1 MAEVGTLYAS
11 LSVSARGISQQISNE
26 MGQAGSA
33 GGRSAQRGF
42 LSNTV
47 GLVGKTVGIAA
58 GAIGAVGGII
68 GGLAVKGGIAKALAL
83 EDAQAKLKGLGHDT
97 GTVQKIM
104 DNALASVKGTAY
116 GMGDAASVAAGAVA
130 AGIKPGQDLE
140 RTLKLTGDA
149 ATIAGSTMGEMG
161 AIFNK
166 VASSDMIQGDVLAQL
181 GDRGIPILQLLG
193 NELGV
198 TSAEVKKM
206 ASKGEIDFATFQNAM
221 EKGMG
226 GAALKSGDT
235 TRGALANMKSS
246 FSNFG
251 MVLTGW
257 FMPLMKNVFGVV
269 NKVMDGFTKAL
280 KPVATAFGEV
290 FQAKAGPIID
300 GFGERVT
307 AGLGGALEFIGPVL
321 SEVSG
326 GVRAFVAAFKDGG
339 NDITSSG
346 FAGVLETVGLVLGNL
361 WKELGPSFKQL
372 LGPVVQIA
380 QALSPLG
387 LIFAAIAP
395 SLPMLA
401 TAAGQLGAV
410 LADVLVAAVGA
421 LVPLLVGALTA
432 AADLVG
438 WFTSLNGGAEVLA
451 VGVGALVVGIGAYK
465 LIMGTIAAVTK
476 GWAIAQGILN
486 AVMAINPIF
495 LIIAAIA
502 LLIAGIVL
510 LVMNWDTVVGFLKG
524 IWQGFVDWLTGV
536 MDGFLSWWGGVWD
549 GFLGFIAPVWESI
562 KNVIAVA
569 WAVIV
574 TVVTTYIN
582 IVLTV
587 IKAVWETIKVVFS
600 TAWNIIQTIVATA
613 LSILIA
619 VFTGNF
625 GAIAGLISSAWTK
638 IMGYFS
644 GAFAA
649 IQAIVG
655 NAWAAISLRFQVA
668 VAIIK
673 ALLSGAWN
681 AIKTTTS
688 NVWNSIVAFFVGIPG
703 RLLAGLAAIGGFAI
717 KMGAWVGSMKD
728 AAVNKFVELVSWVAG
743 LPGRIT
749 GALGNLGSLL
759 SDAGHQIIQG
769 FLDGLT
775 AGFDKVKN
783 FVGGIGEWIKNNKGP
798 KPYDLALLVPAG
810 GWIMTGLDRGLRAG
824 IPMIGS
830 TLGDVSGAIE
840 SGLEVSV
847 RSGLS
852 LAKAPVFA
860 GDPGWESNSS
870 RGAHGSGVTNIF
882 NELSNP
888 RATAY
893 QVARLQEGY

>member
-1 MAEVGTLYAS
+1 MAEVGTLYAT

-465 LIMGTIAAVTK
+465 LIMGTISAVTK

-502 LLIAGIVL
+502 LLVAGIVL
-510 LVMNWDTVVGFLKG
+510 LVMNWDKVVGFLKG
-524 IWQGFVDWLTGV
+524 IWQGFVDWFLGV
-536 MDGFLSWWGGVWD
+536 MD
-549 GFLGFIAPVWESI
+549 GFLGFIAPVWENI
-562 KNVIAVA
+562 KNIIAVA

-582 IVLTV
+582 IVLT
-587 IKAVWETIKVVFS
+587 IIRAVWETIKVVFS
-600 TAWNIIQTIVATA
+600 TACEVIKTIIATA
-613 LSILIA
+613 LSIIIA

-625 GAIAGLISSAWTK
+625 GAIGALIASAWVK
-638 IMGYFS
+638 ITGLFS
-644 GAFAA
+644 GAFAK
-649 IQAIVG
+649 IGSIVSG
-655 NAWAAISLRFQVA
+655 AWSTISGLFTNAVNG
-668 VAIIK
+668 IK
-673 ALLSGAWN
+673 GMLSGAWQ
-681 AIKTTTS
+681 AITNTVK
-688 NVWNSIVAFFVGIPG
+688 NVWNGIIGFFQSIPG
-703 RLLAGLAAIGGFAI
+703 RIISAIASLALLYI
-717 KMGAWVGSMKD
+717 KMGQWVGAMKD
-728 AAVNKFVELVSWVAG
+728 AAIGKATELVGWFMG
-743 LPGRIT
+743 LPGMIL
-749 GALGNLGSLL
+749 GAIGNLGGLL
-759 SDAGHQIIQG
+759 VNAGQQILQG
-769 FLDGLT
+769 FLSGLT
-775 AGFDKVKN
+775 AGFEKVKG
-783 FVGGIGEWIKNNKGP
+783 FVGGIGKWIADNKGP
-798 KPYDLALLVPAG
+798 KAYDLALLVPAG
-810 GWIMTGLDRGLRAG
+810 GWIMTGLGAGLKAQ
-824 IPMIGS
+824 IPALKS
-830 TLGDVSGAIE
+830 TLGDVSATIQ
-840 SGLEVSV
+840 SGIGMPSAPAYAGDTQWNSTG
-847 RSGLS
+847 RSG
-852 LAKAPVFA
+852 AV
-860 GDPGWESNSS
+860 
-870 RGAHGSGVTNIF
+870 SGTTNNF
-882 NELSNP
+882 YELSSP

-893 QVARLQEGY
+893 QVARLQEGLG